1 MDDMERMA
9 VVESILFVS
18 GEPVRIDKIM
28 ELLEIGRRE
37 ARELLEKLIDTYNF
51 ERRGLQILK
60 AEDTYQFA
68 TRPEHEE
75 WIVKFTGSRKKA
87 TVSQAALETLAIVAY
102 RQPIARADL
111 EVIRGVKC
119 DYSLSVLLE
128 RGYVEEVGRMD
139 APGRPKLYGTTD
151 RFLRE
156 FGMEDLKALPPL
168 PEEAEEP
175 EAEYIAT

>member
-1 MDDMERMA
+1 MDDVERMA
-9 VVESILFVS
+9 VIESILFVS
-18 GEPVRIDKIM
+18 GEAVKLQKIAD
-28 ELLEIGRRE
+28 LLEIGKRE
-37 ARELLEKLIDTYNF
+37 ARELMDKLIDTYNF
-51 ERRGLQILK
+51 ERRGLQVLQ

-75 WIVKFTGSRKKA
+75 WIINFTGSRKKN

-119 DYSLSVLLE
+119 DYSLSVLTE
-128 RGYVEEVGRMD
+128 RGYVEEVGRLD

-156 FGMEDLKALPPL
+156 FGMTGLCDLPPL
-168 PEEAEEP
+168 PEEEE
-175 EAEYIAT
+175 ESEEYIVT

>member
-1 MDDMERMA
+1 MDDAQRMA
-9 VVESILFVS
+9 VIESVLFVS
-18 GEPVRIDKIM
+18 GEAVKLQKIAD
-28 ELLEIGRRE
+28 LLEIGRKE
-37 ARELLEKLIDTYNF
+37 ARELMDKLIDAYNF
-51 ERRGLQILK
+51 ERRGLQVLQ

-75 WIVKFTGSRKKA
+75 WILTFTGSRKKN

-119 DYSLSVLLE
+119 DYSLSVLTE
-128 RGYVEEVGRMD
+128 RGYVEEVGRLD

-156 FGMEDLKALPPL
+156 FGMTGLCDLPPL
-168 PEEAEEP
+168 PEEEEN
-175 EAEYIAT
+175 EEYMVT

>member
-1 MDDMERMA
+1 MDDVERMS
-9 VVESILFVS
+9 VIESILFVS
-18 GEPVRIDKIM
+18 GEPVKLQKIAD
-28 ELLEIGRRE
+28 LLEIGKRE
-37 ARELLEKLIDTYNF
+37 ARELMEKLIDTHNF
-51 ERRGLQILK
+51 ERRGLQILE
-60 AEDTYQFA
+60 ADDTYQFA

-75 WIVKFTGSRKKA
+75 WIIKFTGSRKRN

-119 DYSLSVLLE
+119 DYSLSVLTE
-128 RGYVEEVGRMD
+128 RGYVEEVGRLD

-156 FGMEDLKALPPL
+156 FGMTGLRDLPPL
-168 PEEAEEP
+168 PEEEEP
-175 EAEYIAT
+175 EEEYMVT